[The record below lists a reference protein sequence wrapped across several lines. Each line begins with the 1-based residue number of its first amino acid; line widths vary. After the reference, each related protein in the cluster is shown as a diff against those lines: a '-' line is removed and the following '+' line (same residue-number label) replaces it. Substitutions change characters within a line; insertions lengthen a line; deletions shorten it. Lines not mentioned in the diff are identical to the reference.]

1 MTYLCAIR
9 VFTST
14 QPLEFSNMFSLI
26 VPLVLGAAITSLA
39 VNAIHLVYRL
49 YFSPLAKIPGPRL
62 AAISRLYELYHDG
75 YHPGGY
81 VHKLRELH
89 KKYGR
94 YIARRV
100 YQFLTFVQAQ

>member
-1 MTYLCAIR
+1 M
-9 VFTST
+9 F
-14 QPLEFSNMFSLI
+14 PLNLSLF
-26 VPLVLGAAITSLA
+26 LGAAITSLA

-75 YHPGGY
+75 YRSGGY

-89 KKYGR
+89 KQYGR
-94 YIARRV
+94 YIACWV
-100 YQFLTFVQAQ
+100 YQFLTFELAQ